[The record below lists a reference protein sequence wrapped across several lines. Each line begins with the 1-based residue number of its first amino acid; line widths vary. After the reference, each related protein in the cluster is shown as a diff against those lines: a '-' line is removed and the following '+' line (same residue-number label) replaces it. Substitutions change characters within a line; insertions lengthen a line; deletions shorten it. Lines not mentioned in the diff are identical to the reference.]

1 MSTSN
6 LKVEGR
12 CFSWVEKRT
21 NLGQSRKML
30 SDEQLSDIA
39 EAYSPEQIL
48 EILDISSLEILLQ
61 FREQVQ
67 ENLTKFE
74 VRPVDCDEI

>member
-1 MSTSN
+1 
-6 LKVEGR
+6 
-12 CFSWVEKRT
+12 
-21 NLGQSRKML
+21 ML

-61 FREQVQ
+61 FRELVQ

-74 VRPVDCDEI
+74 MRPVDCDALHL

>member
-1 MSTSN
+1 
-6 LKVEGR
+6 
-12 CFSWVEKRT
+12 
-21 NLGQSRKML
+21 ML

-61 FREQVQ
+61 FRELVQ

-74 VRPVDCDEI
+74 MRPVDCDDIHF

>member
-1 MSTSN
+1 
-6 LKVEGR
+6 
-12 CFSWVEKRT
+12 
-21 NLGQSRKML
+21 ML

-48 EILDISSLEILLQ
+48 EILDISSLEILFM

-74 VRPVDCDEI
+74 MRPVDCDGI

>member
-1 MSTSN
+1 
-6 LKVEGR
+6 
-12 CFSWVEKRT
+12 
-21 NLGQSRKML
+21 ML

-48 EILDISSLEILLQ
+48 EILDISSLEVLLQ
-61 FREQVQ
+61 FRELVQ

-74 VRPVDCDEI
+74 MRPVDCDEI